1 MYRHARPPESTRTRT
16 TLQRRLAAVAA
27 ATLIV
32 FSPAL
37 VHAQDDYPNKPI
49 RIIVPLPPG
58 GSNDVLARTLG
69 AKMSETFGQPVIVEN
84 RPGASGNI
92 GTDYLAKSAPD
103 GYTLGIAPNQTVAV
117 NPVLYRKLP
126 FNVVKDLQGVSMLGS
141 LPMVLVVSSRVSA
154 RSVAELIA
162 QAKAAP
168 DKLTYAS
175 AGAGSPQHM
184 AAEVFKSMTG
194 TKLMQVPYKGS
205 APALVD
211 VLSGTVDVMFCPIN
225 SALPHIR
232 SGKLRALG
240 TTGTER
246 LPLLDGVP
254 TIAETVPG
262 YESDIW
268 IGMVAP
274 ARTPPSVV
282 AKLNAELRRALALP
296 DVKSKLAEQGI
307 VPKSSSA
314 DDFTR
319 LIVSDQKRWAGV
331 IHAAGI
337 QPE

>member
-1 MYRHARPPESTRTRT
+1 M
-16 TLQRRLAAVAA
+16 TLQRHISAVAA
-27 ATLIV
+27 GTLIA
-32 FSPAL
+32 FSASL
-37 VHAQDDYPNKPI
+37 AHAQDDYPNKPI

-69 AKMSETFGQPVIVEN
+69 TKMSETFGQPVIVEN
-84 RPGASGNI
+84 RPGAAGNI
-92 GTDYLAKSAPD
+92 GTDLIAKSPAD

-141 LPMVLVVSSRVSA
+141 VPMVLVVSSKVSA

-175 AGAGSPQHM
+175 AGSGSPQHM

-211 VLSGTVDVMFCPIN
+211 VISGTVDVMFCPLN

-254 TIAETVPG
+254 TIAETVPN

-268 IGMVAP
+268 IGMVVPAKTPAP
-274 ARTPPSVV
+274 VV
-282 AKLNAELRRALALP
+282 AKLNTELQRVLALP

-307 VPKSSSA
+307 VPKASSA
-314 DDFTR
+314 ADMTR
-319 LIVSDQKRWAGV
+319 LIATDQKRWAGV
-331 IHAAGI
+331 IKAAGI
-337 QPE
+337 EPE